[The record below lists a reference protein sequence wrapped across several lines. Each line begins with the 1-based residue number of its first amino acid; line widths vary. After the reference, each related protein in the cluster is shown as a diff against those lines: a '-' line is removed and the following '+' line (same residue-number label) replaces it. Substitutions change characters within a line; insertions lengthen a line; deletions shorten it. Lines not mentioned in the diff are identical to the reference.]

1 MADGLNKV
9 YCMGNLGQE
18 VELKFSQSGTAV
30 LNLSVGCNGSYL
42 DKNRVRQETVEWV
55 RIVIFG
61 RRAEALAKFLK
72 KGDRVFC
79 EGSLR
84 TNSYE
89 DREGNKRYSTNVV
102 AHNIILGGSNNPRSK
117 PKDPEYRRPSRRDD
131 DDDQRPAD
139 RSAPSGG
146 GGGGYDD
153 SDYGSGGGFG
163 DGDDEIP
170 FVRVTRPDQEH
181 WWRF

>member
-1 MADGLNKV
+1 MADGLNKT
-9 YCMGNLGQE
+9 YHMGNLGSDP
-18 VELKFSQSGTAV
+18 ELKFSQSGNAV
-30 LNLSVGCNGSYL
+30 LNLSVGCNSSYL
-42 DKNRVRQETVEWV
+42 NKSRERVETVEWV

-84 TNSYE
+84 TSSYE
-89 DREGNKRYSTNVV
+89 DRDGNKRYSTNVV

-131 DDDQRPAD
+131 DDQPPAD

-146 GGGGYDD
+146 GGGGYGYD
-153 SDYGSGGGFG
+153 SDYGGGG
-163 DGDDEIP
+163 DDDSIP
-170 FVRVTRPDQEH
+170 F
-181 WWRF
+181 